1 MPVSL
6 QTLKSYVDNGG
17 KVKRNSDFKVF
28 TVKSNTGG
36 EYDLVADDG
45 ERISGIKAYNDERVV
60 NNQLQGFYSG
70 GRRRRAGKKSRKAR
84 KSRSRKSRRVRR

>member
-17 KVKRNSDFKVF
+17 KVKRNSDYKVF
-28 TVKSNTGG
+28 SVKSNTSG

-45 ERISGIKAYNDERVV
+45 ETISGIKTYYDDRVV
-60 NNQLQGFYSG
+60 NNQLQGFYTG
-70 GRRRRAGKKSRKAR
+70 GRRKTRRGAKKSRKAR
-84 KSRSRKSRRVRR
+84 KSRKSRR